1 MINPRLPNV
10 KNIERSSVKLTH
22 AKRKLKIQKFA
33 QYNHLNVNYTKLK
46 EHCNYLIFP
55 NNLKLQSLRLIN
67 FNWFRI

>member
-33 QYNHLNVNYTKLK
+33 QTIIKKVTAYKIMLK
-46 EHCNYLIFP
+46 
-55 NNLKLQSLRLIN
+55 
-67 FNWFRI
+67 

>member
-33 QYNHLNVNYTKLK
+33 QHNHLNVNYTKLK
-46 EHCNYLIFP
+46 ELCNYLISPVSVNIFAVGCEP
-55 NNLKLQSLRLIN
+55 LV
-67 FNWFRI
+67 